1 MLELPN
7 GRIKMTPD
15 EEATYKCL
23 SGLTLIPRT
32 KAQFTQTLMEVA
44 AAMRLRLAQGL
55 PRTGDNAVNA
65 DLIED
70 YLASPHAADIE
81 KRHRQWREAGTPF
94 GEEAMRK
101 AGLSSPALD
110 RVARERA
117 AHNPPWV
124 TIQSA
129 LVQAELFD
137 HLLSGRK

>member
-7 GRIKMTPD
+7 GLIKMTPD
-15 EEATYKCL
+15 EAATYRGL
-23 SGLTLIPRT
+23 SGLRLIPRT
-32 KAQFTQTLMEVA
+32 KAQFTQNLTEVA
-44 AAMRLRLAQGL
+44 TAMRQRLAQGV

-101 AGLSSPALD
+101 AGLSNPALD

-129 LVQAELFD
+129 LGQAELFD
-137 HLLSGRK
+137 NLLSGRK

>member
-7 GRIKMTPD
+7 GLIRMTPD
-15 EEATYKCL
+15 EEATYRGL
-23 SGLTLIPRT
+23 SGLASIPRT
-32 KAQFTQTLMEVA
+32 KAQFTQTLTEVA
-44 AAMRLRLAQGL
+44 ATMRLRLAQGV
-55 PRTGDNAVNA
+55 PIAGDNTVNA
-65 DLIED
+65 DLIDD

-101 AGLSSPALD
+101 AGLSNPALD

>member
-15 EEATYKCL
+15 EAATYRGL
-23 SGLTLIPRT
+23 SGLASIPST
-32 KAQFTQTLMEVA
+32 KDQFTRTLTDVA
-44 AAMRLRLAQGL
+44 AAMRERLARGV

-65 DLIED
+65 DLIDD

-101 AGLSSPALD
+101 AGLSNPALD